1 MKHKVNQRGHSLRK
15 YMGWLLVVAFL
26 CIYSFGNNTE
36 PMNPLGW
43 DGLNLSYF
51 GFSVAASDDIMSDW
65 AEEEIKAL
73 KATGKFRFS
82 AFGDYSQEI
91 TRLDFIYIVVRVYEL
106 LDGETVDVVSGA
118 TFKDTSD
125 RYTKKAAIAGIT
137 DGIGNGYF
145 GPYLNLTREE
155 LATFMVRALTLLD
168 KELNQP
174 SKYLFEDDT
183 LISSWARESVYVS
196 RSNSIIEGVG
206 DNRMDPQGT
215 TTVEMA
221 LVVAFRILD
230 KYGYW

>member
-1 MKHKVNQRGHSLRK
+1 M
-15 YMGWLLVVAFL
+15 
-26 CIYSFGNNTE
+26 
-36 PMNPLGW
+36 
-43 DGLNLSYF
+43 
-51 GFSVAASDDIMSDW
+51 
-65 AEEEIKAL
+65 
-73 KATGKFRFS
+73 
-82 AFGDYSQEI
+82 
-91 TRLDFIYIVVRVYEL
+91 
-106 LDGETVDVVSGA
+106 DVVSGA

-125 RYTKKAAIAGIT
+125 LYTKKAAIAGIT
-137 DGIGNGYF
+137 DGIGNGKF

-155 LATFMVRALTLLD
+155 LATFMVRVLTLLD